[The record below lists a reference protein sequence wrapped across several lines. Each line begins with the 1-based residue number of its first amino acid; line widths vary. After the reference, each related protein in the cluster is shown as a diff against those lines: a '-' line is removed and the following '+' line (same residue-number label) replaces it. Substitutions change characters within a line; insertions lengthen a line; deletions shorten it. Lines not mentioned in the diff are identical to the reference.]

1 MTQALEFKITI
12 DHSTKVSIDQFDD
25 GVWLHI
31 LTRNG
36 TMYTTMTIENAKEMM
51 NALQQIVEAHEN
63 A

>member
-1 MTQALEFKITI
+1 MTQTLEFKITI

-36 TMYTTMTIENAKEMM
+36 TMYTTMTIEHAKEMIE
-51 NALQQIVEAHEN
+51 ALTRIVEAQ
-63 A
+63 